1 MSRDFTPPDLG
12 DLGRDLPESDAR
24 SVGRLS
30 QDQDRDAAEQTP
42 PARLPERSPE
52 RGPEDRRPE
61 LHFRDGRAVLYDR
74 DRGYR
79 LGESEIRTIIELG
92 KFRVVATHDL
102 SEHTYGGQRELAD
115 RDVQNL
121 VRQGLARKGTFNGP
135 EANPRELLTLTK
147 RGHRLLRANRL
158 ASKNQAVYHGFVKPR
173 EANHDADLYRL
184 YQKEA
189 ARIEDRGG
197 RNLRVILDYE
207 LKRKINREMAR
218 LGTEARPEI
227 AARHGLQMVGNKIPV
242 PDLRIEYETPDG
254 DTARV
259 NLELVTEHYRGRHVA
274 DKVHAGFSLYTPRGE
289 ADHLRR
295 VLDQHELTADILS
308 L

>member
-1 MSRDFTPPDLG
+1 MPPTTSPNTPT
-12 DLGRDLPESDAR
+12 A
-24 SVGRLS
+24 
-30 QDQDRDAAEQTP
+30 
-42 PARLPERSPE
+42 
-52 RGPEDRRPE
+52 
-61 LHFRDGRAVLYDR
+61 
-74 DRGYR
+74 
-79 LGESEIRTIIELG
+79 
-92 KFRVVATHDL
+92 
-102 SEHTYGGQRELAD
+102 GQRELAD

-121 VRQGLARKGTFNGP
+121 VRQGIARKGTFNGP
-135 EANPRELLTLTK
+135 EANPHELLTLTK

-158 ASKNQAVYHGFVKPR
+158 ASKNQAAYYGFVKPR

-189 ARIEDRGG
+189 ARIEERGG

-207 LKRKINREMAR
+207 LKRRINREMAR

-242 PDLRIEYETPDG
+242 LDLRIEYETRDG
-254 DTARV
+254 DTTRV
-259 NLELVTEHYRGRHVA
+259 NLELVTEHYRGRHLA
-274 DKVHAGFSLYTPRGE
+274 DKVHAGFSLYTPHGE

>member
-1 MSRDFTPPDLG
+1 MSRDFTPRDFSDLA
-12 DLGRDLPESDAR
+12 RDPSDSDAR
-24 SVGRLS
+24 PVSAPPP
-30 QDQDRDAAEQTP
+30 DRDRGQR
-42 PARLPERSPE
+42 PAPTRTQRRTSG
-52 RGPEDRRPE
+52 RTPEDRRTE
-61 LHFRDGRAVLYDR
+61 LQFRDGRAVLYER

-79 LGESEIRTIIELG
+79 LTEDEVRAIVELG
-92 KFRVVATHDL
+92 KFRVIATNDL
-102 SEHTYGGQRELAD
+102 SQHAYGGNRELAA
-115 RDVQNL
+115 RDVHSL
-121 VRQGLARKGTFNGP
+121 VRHGLVRMGVFEGP
-135 EANPRELLTLTK
+135 EATPRELLTLTR

-158 ASKNQAVYHGFVKPR
+158 ASQGQAVYYGFVKPR

-189 ARIEDRGG
+189 ARIEAKGG

-218 LGTEARPEI
+218 LGPAARPEI
-227 AARHGLQMVGNKIPV
+227 AARHGLQVVRNKIPV
-242 PDLRIEYETPDG
+242 PDLRIEYQTREG
-254 DTARV
+254 DAARV

-289 ADHLRR
+289 ADRLRR
-295 VLDQHELTADILS
+295 VLDQRELTAEILS

>member
-1 MSRDFTPPDLG
+1 MSRDFTPPDLS
-12 DLGRDLPESDAR
+12 DLPRDLSDSDRA
-24 SVGRLS
+24 VGAPSR
-30 QDQDRDAAEQTP
+30 DRDRSQRTAPTRAQRRT
-42 PARLPERSPE
+42 PERT
-52 RGPEDRRPE
+52 PEDRRPE
-61 LHFRDGRAVLYDR
+61 IQFRDGRAVLYEW

-79 LGESEIRTIIELG
+79 LNESEIRTIVELG
-92 KFRVVATHDL
+92 KFRVIATNDL
-102 SEHTYGGQRELAD
+102 SAHTYAGNRQLAE
-115 RDVQNL
+115 RDVHNL
-121 VRQGLARKGTFNGP
+121 VRHGLVRTGMFEGP
-135 EANPRELLTLTK
+135 EAMPRELLTLTG

-158 ASKNQAVYHGFVKPR
+158 ASEGQAVYYGFVKPR

-189 ARIEDRGG
+189 ARIEANGG
-197 RNLRVILDYE
+197 RNLCVILDYE

-218 LGTEARPEI
+218 LGPEARPEI
-227 AARHGLQMVGNKIPV
+227 AARHGLQVVRNKIPV
-242 PDLRIEYETPDG
+242 PDLRIEYQTREG
-254 DTARV
+254 DAARV

-295 VLDQHELTADILS
+295 VLDQRELTAEILS

>member
-1 MSRDFTPPDLG
+1 MSRDVSPPEFEDR
-12 DLGRDLPESDAR
+12 GRDLDSDTR
-24 SVGRLS
+24 RDGRHS
-30 QDQDRDAAEQTP
+30 QVREPPDSTP
-42 PARLPERSPE
+42 SSPTLERSPE
-52 RGPEDRRPE
+52 HPPDDRHPEIQ
-61 LHFRDGRAVLYDR
+61 FRDGRAVLYDR

-102 SEHTYGGQRELAD
+102 AEHTYGGQGEAAE

-121 VRQGLARKGTFNGP
+121 ARQGLVRKGTFHGS

-147 RGHRLLRANRL
+147 RGYRLLRANRL
-158 ASKNQAVYHGFVKPR
+158 APKNQAVYYGFVKPR

-189 ARIEDRGG
+189 ARIEKKGG
-197 RNLRVILDYE
+197 RNFRVILDYE
-207 LKRKINREMAR
+207 LKRKINREIAR
-218 LGTEARPEI
+218 FGTAARPEI
-227 AARHGLQMVGNKIPV
+227 AARHGLQVVRNKIPV
-242 PDLRIEYETPDG
+242 PDLRIEYETRGG
-254 DTARV
+254 DMARV
-259 NLELVTEHYRGRHVA
+259 NLELVTEHYRARHVA
-274 DKVHAGFSLYTPRGE
+274 DKVHAGCSLYTPHGE

-295 VLDQHELTADILS
+295 VLDQHELTAEILS

>member
-1 MSRDFTPPDLG
+1 MSRDFTPPEFDGRGPDLS
-12 DLGRDLPESDAR
+12 DSDPRPPDRQSQYRDPGERAQSP
-24 SVGRLS
+24 
-30 QDQDRDAAEQTP
+30 QT
-42 PARLPERSPE
+42 PERSPE
-52 RGPEDRRPE
+52 RPPEDRRPE
-61 LHFRDGRAVLYDR
+61 IHFRDGRAVLYDR

-79 LGESEIRTIIELG
+79 LSESEIRTIIELG
-92 KFRVVATHDL
+92 KFRVIATHDL
-102 SEHTYGGQRELAD
+102 SEHAYNGQREMAD

-121 VRQGLARKGTFNGP
+121 VRQGLARKGTFHGP

-147 RGHRLLRANRL
+147 RGYRLLRANRL
-158 ASKNQAVYHGFVKPR
+158 TPKNQAVYYGFVKPR

-189 ARIEDRGG
+189 ARIEEKGG

-207 LKRKINREMAR
+207 LKRRINREIAK
-218 LGTEARPEI
+218 LGTAARPEI
-227 AARHGLQMVGNKIPV
+227 AARHGLQVVRNKIPV
-242 PDLRIEYETPDG
+242 PDIRIEYETREG
-254 DTARV
+254 NTARV

-274 DKVHAGFSLYTPRGE
+274 DKVHAGFSLYTPHGE

>member
-1 MSRDFTPPDLG
+1 MSRDFTPPDFS
-12 DLGRDLPESDAR
+12 DLGRDLSDADAR
-24 SVGRLS
+24 PVDRPS
-30 QDQDRDAAEQTP
+30 QDRDQGERTLP
-42 PARLPERSPE
+42 PRAQQRPPEHTH
-52 RGPEDRRPE
+52 EDRRPE
-61 LHFRDGRAVLYDR
+61 IPFRDGRAVLYDR
-74 DRGYR
+74 DRGYC
-79 LGESEIRTIIELG
+79 LNESEVRTIVELG
-92 KFRVVATHDL
+92 KFRVISANDL
-102 SEHTYGGQRELAD
+102 SEHAYAGNRELAE

-121 VRQGLARKGTFNGP
+121 VRQGLVRKGTFDGP
-135 EANPRELLTLTK
+135 EATPRQLLTLSK

-158 ASKNQAVYHGFVKPR
+158 APQGQAVYYGFVKPR

-184 YQKEA
+184 YHKEA
-189 ARIEDRGG
+189 ARIEEKGG

-207 LKRKINREMAR
+207 LKRKINREIAR

-227 AARHGLQMVGNKIPV
+227 AARHGLQVVRNKIPV

-254 DTARV
+254 DATRV

-274 DKVHAGFSLYTPRGE
+274 DKVHAGFSLYTPHGE

-295 VLDQHELTADILS
+295 VLDQHELTAEILS

>member
-1 MSRDFTPPDLG
+1 MSRDVLPPEFD
-12 DLGRDLPESDAR
+12 DRGRDPSEPEARPDAR
-24 SVGRLS
+24 LSVEREPGATPTLS
-30 QDQDRDAAEQTP
+30 VSI
-42 PARLPERSPE
+42 ERSPE
-52 RGPEDRRPE
+52 RPFPDRPPEI
-61 LHFRDGRAVLYDR
+61 LFRDGRAVLYDR

-79 LGESEIRTIIELG
+79 LSESEIRTIVELG

-102 SEHTYGGQRELAD
+102 AEHTYAGERETAERDLA
-115 RDVQNL
+115 NL
-121 VRQGLARKGTFNGP
+121 VRQGLVRKGMFHGP

-147 RGHRLLRANRL
+147 RGYRLLRANRL
-158 ASKNQAVYHGFVKPR
+158 APKHQAVYYGFVKPR

-189 ARIEDRGG
+189 ARIVKKGG
-197 RNLRVILDYE
+197 RNLRVVLDYE
-207 LKRKINREMAR
+207 LKRKINREIAR
-218 LGTEARPEI
+218 LGTAARPEI
-227 AARHGLQMVGNKIPV
+227 SARHGLQMVRNKIPV
-242 PDLRIEYETPDG
+242 PDLRIEYETPSG
-254 DTARV
+254 DMARV

-295 VLDQHELTADILS
+295 VLDQHELTAEILS